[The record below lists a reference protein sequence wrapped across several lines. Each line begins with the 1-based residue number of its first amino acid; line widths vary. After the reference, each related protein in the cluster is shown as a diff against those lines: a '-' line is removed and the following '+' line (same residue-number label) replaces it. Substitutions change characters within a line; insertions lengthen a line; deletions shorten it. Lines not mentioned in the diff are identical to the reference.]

1 MMNYATVSKILKSHL
16 FKQILFYS
24 LFCFVLWLF
33 HLMVISIITFFHF
46 LLNHNI
52 RTVGDWISDRGWQII
67 ILSKVL
73 IFYLATLFIN
83 LKLSKNLSW
92 SSLTRDHFQNIRSKL
107 HVSLMFLVLGA
118 MITGGMGSNSS
129 FIFSLFRTLL
139 IMLGIFI
146 FFTVDYMVIYILDH
160 LYPLRRRSYKIL
172 KTFIFPVLFYLFSSM
187 TFKYEQNISANL
199 FCFFLLLM
207 YLGEWR
213 RKNWTYPLLGL
224 FVFIIPSYVLF
235 GADPVWGVLHS
246 PFVITGLTSFKYTLA
261 LVGVSI
267 GYLEYDRQ
275 KKVEYIYRD

>member
-1 MMNYATVSKILKSHL
+1 MNKETISKIFYNPL
-16 FKQILFYS
+16 FKQVLFYAI
-24 LFCFVLWLF
+24 FCFVLWFF
-33 HLMVISIITFFHF
+33 HLMIISIITFFHF

-83 LKLSKNLSW
+83 LRLSKNLSW
-92 SSLTRDHFQNIRSKL
+92 SSLTRDHYQDIRSKL
-107 HVSLMFLVLGA
+107 NVSLMFLVLGA
-118 MITGGMGSNSS
+118 MITGGLDTNSG

-139 IMLGIFI
+139 VMLGIFL
-146 FFTVDYMVIYILDH
+146 FFTVDYMIIYILDH
-160 LYPLRRRSYKIL
+160 LYPLKQKSQKIL
-172 KTFIFPVLFYLFSSM
+172 KTFIFPTLFYLFSSM

-213 RKNWTYPLLGL
+213 RKNWTYPLLAL
-224 FVFIIPSYVLF
+224 FVFIIPAYVLF
-235 GADPVWGVLHS
+235 GADPVWGVLYS
-246 PFVITGLTSFKYTLA
+246 PFIIKGLTSFKYMFA
-261 LVGVSI
+261 LVAVSI